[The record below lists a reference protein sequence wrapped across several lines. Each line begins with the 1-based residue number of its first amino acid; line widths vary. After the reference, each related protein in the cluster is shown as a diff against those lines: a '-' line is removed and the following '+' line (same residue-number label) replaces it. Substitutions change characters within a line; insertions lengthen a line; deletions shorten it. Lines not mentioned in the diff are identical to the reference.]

1 MSTTWTVKKL
11 NVFLPSSSQGVSEC
25 RPKTQNF
32 KKKDNKGQQKPSKWL
47 SLFHHTY
54 ISNPHIWPPYFGR
67 FFPHKMESVKPVKKP
82 PKIEVGWPT
91 QNSPAFR
98 FIFVTSNGR
107 SIHESTNPRSTT
119 RGMDRCAWCI
129 DCAGWTSVR
138 WERLLKGILLC
149 LLLRYIICVCISYIF
164 WVDIHCIYIYI
175 YIFIFLCIYLW
186 LVAVIHQIDITCIY
200 CKTWLERQII
210 GQMLHAIV
218 LIRYSH

>member
-32 KKKDNKGQQKPSKWL
+32 KKKDNKGQKKPLSGFHYFTTLISKTHIYGPHILEDFFPINLKWNP
-47 SLFHHTY
+47 
-54 ISNPHIWPPYFGR
+54 SNPWKF
-67 FFPHKMESVKPVKKP
+67 P

-98 FIFVTSNGR
+98 FILSLRMDDQSTS
-107 SIHESTNPRSTT
+107 STNPGSTT

-138 WERLLKGILLC
+138 WGRLLSHVAVMY
-149 LLLRYIICVCISYIF
+149 LLRYIICVCISYIF
-164 WVDIHCIYIYI
+164 WVGIHYIYI
-175 YIFIFLCIYLW
+175 ICI
-186 LVAVIHQIDITCIY
+186 
-200 CKTWLERQII
+200 
-210 GQMLHAIV
+210 
-218 LIRYSH
+218 